1 MPIYQCT
8 PSRPEDIRPTLEEVH
23 DTLYDLNDQFDDFM
37 LKIDEQDE
45 ENMDYTHP
53 DFINTNDELKRLAE
67 LRDDLIHLEARI
79 ILCLKAYKY
88 EG

>member
-8 PSRPEDIRPTLEEVH
+8 PPRPEDIRPTLEEVH

-45 ENMDYTHP
+45 EDMDYTHP
-53 DFINTNDELKRLAE
+53 DFINTNDELKRLSE
-67 LRDDLIHLEARI
+67 LREDLIQLEARI
-79 ILCLKAYKY
+79 ELCLKAYKY
-88 EG
+88 M